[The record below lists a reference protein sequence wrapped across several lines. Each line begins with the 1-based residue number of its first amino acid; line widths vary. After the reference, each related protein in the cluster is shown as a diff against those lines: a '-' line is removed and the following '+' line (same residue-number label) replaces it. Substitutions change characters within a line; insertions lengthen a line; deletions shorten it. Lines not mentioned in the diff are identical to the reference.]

1 MNAKMTKGMAP
12 ISMPAGWIKDEQGRW
27 RRETIHHMGRRL
39 PGWDYRRPGY
49 YVITIVLEDRR
60 SMALGE
66 LVIRRR
72 PSACADGGKLDG
84 RAGNDGGKLDGGA
97 GNDDGKLDGG
107 ARIDGGKVDGGPR
120 IDGGKVDGGPRADD
134 GWLAVAKARTQ
145 GLGPEEIEAKVAF
158 SDLGRAIFDHFRKIG
173 EFTPGLKPIYCAV
186 MPDHLHLLLKAE
198 RELARPIGNAI
209 GGFKTGC
216 EKIFA
221 KMGGKG
227 RLFAPGF
234 VDEVILRAGQI
245 HREFNYLLDNPRRLA
260 VKKLHPDLFKFSRE
274 ISLALWLAPQGQA
287 GQAGTLKGQ
296 AGAPQGQA
304 GQEGTLKGQA
314 GAPQGQAGQE
324 GTLHGQAGAP
334 SVPQAPAVRTAG
346 RFSAIGNHFLLARP
360 LAQVQISRRFF
371 RYLRMAKP
379 GAAPRIARDAAGEPL
394 VEFSTPE
401 YERRRDALFAA
412 ARRGAVLISPCISD
426 GERQIARE
434 ALAAGHRL
442 VTMHNMGFSKF
453 QKPGGRYFDACAEGR
468 LLMLAPAAWP
478 YQTNEKPMTRADA
491 TAMNRLCQ
499 WLAGDGAATVDYHG
513 MAPADI
519 DRLALE
525 AVTVI

>member
-1 MNAKMTKGMAP
+1 
-12 ISMPAGWIKDEQGRW
+12 MPAGWIQDEEGRW

-49 YVITIVLEDRR
+49 YVITVVLEDRR

-66 LVIRRR
+66 LVVRKR
-72 PSACADGGKLDG
+72 PSAGADGSKT
-84 RAGNDGGKLDGGA
+84 
-97 GNDDGKLDGG
+97 
-107 ARIDGGKVDGGPR
+107 DGGPR
-120 IDGGKVDGGPRADD
+120 DDD
-134 GWLAVAKARTQ
+134 GWLAVSKAKARGF
-145 GLGPEEIEAKVAF
+145 GLEEIEAKVVF
-158 SDLGRAIFDHFRKIG
+158 SDLGRAIFDHFRKMG
-173 EFTPGLKPIYCAV
+173 EFTQGLKPVYCAV
-186 MPDHLHLLLKAE
+186 MPDHLHLLIKVEQA
-198 RELARPIGNAI
+198 LARPVGNAV

-221 KMGGKG
+221 KLGGKG

-245 HREFNYLLDNPRRLA
+245 HSEFNYLLDNPRRLA
-260 VKKLHPDLFKFSRE
+260 VKKLYPDLFKFSRE
-274 ISLALWLAPQGQA
+274 IFIRLWLAPQGQA
-287 GQAGTLKGQ
+287 GRE
-296 AGAPQGQA
+296 GAPQGQA
-304 GQEGTLKGQA
+304 GRE
-314 GAPQGQAGQE
+314 GAPQRQAARALGAS
-324 GTLHGQAGAP
+324 HGVVP
-334 SVPQAPAVRTAG
+334 SVRQAPAVQTAG

-371 RYLRMAKP
+371 RYRRLAKP
-379 GAAPRIARDAAGEPL
+379 GAAPRIARDMAGEPIA
-394 VEFSTPE
+394 EFSTPD

-434 ALAAGHRL
+434 ALAAGYRL
-442 VTMHNMGFSKF
+442 VTLHNKGFSKF
-453 QKPGGRYFDACAEGR
+453 QKPGGRSFDACAEGR

-478 YQTNEKPMTRADA
+478 YQPNEKPMTRADA

-499 WLAGDGAATVDYHG
+499 WLAGDGAATINYHG

-519 DRLALE
+519 DRLALA
-525 AVTVI
+525 AVMAI